1 MSDYLRPDQVTGNQF
16 MMARTRPGH
25 FQGILDSPP
34 AQESQQSFSQL
45 LLDSLDGVNEQQ
57 QTAETLSIQAVT
69 DPDSVDVH
77 DVTIAA
83 AQANLSLSIT
93 KSVVDRVIQAY
104 REIQNVR

>member
-1 MSDYLRPDQVTGNQF
+1 MSDFLSPDQVTGNQF
-16 MMARTRPGH
+16 IMARTRPGH
-25 FQGILDSPP
+25 FRGVLDSQPP
-34 AQESQQSFSQL
+34 AQSPQSFSQL

-57 QTAETLSIQAVT
+57 QTAETLSVQAIT

-93 KSVVDRVIQAY
+93 KSIVDRVVQAY

>member
-1 MSDYLRPDQVTGNQF
+1 MSDYLSPDQVTGNQF
-16 MMARTRPGH
+16 IMARTRPGH
-25 FQGILDSPP
+25 FRGVLDATP
-34 AQESQQSFSQL
+34 AQAAPQSFSQL

-83 AQANLSLSIT
+83 AQASLSLSIT
-93 KSVVDRVIQAY
+93 KSIVDRVVQAY